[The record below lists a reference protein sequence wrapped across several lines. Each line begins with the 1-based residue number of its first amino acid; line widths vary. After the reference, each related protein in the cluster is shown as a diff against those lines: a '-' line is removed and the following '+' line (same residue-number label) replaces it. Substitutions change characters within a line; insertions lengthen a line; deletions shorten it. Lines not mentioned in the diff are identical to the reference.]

1 MPLSSVSCTVLPG
14 TGSRTCSTR
23 AQWVSPVGRSL
34 TLDTDARPSRAL
46 SSSLRVSSTPER
58 PEPSTPTTW
67 AARPPRGYER
77 RGSVC
82 GSIARASTSGP
93 STGSFVILVHI
104 EGSRRRAANTNC
116 ALPPMRCSIV
126 AGRHVRVLR
135 ERLRERPAIGYTR
148 RPHAH
153 GDRAVGDRENLAG
166 AVDDRPARR
175 PQRHGHALLGLGG
188 LRERSAVEQLH
199 LHRPGTEHADG
210 DADAR
215 QHQADAAIRAPRPR
229 RGGRAAALSGQ
240 ASPSAASRPAAARGR
255 P

>member
-1 MPLSSVSCTVLPG
+1 MPPVRVSRTTAVTAFACQSLSVFAISFCTSDWMPLSSVSCTVLPG

-23 AQWVSPVGRSL
+23 AQCVSPVGRSL

-46 SSSLRVSSTPER
+46 SSLLRVSSTPEI

-77 RGSVC
+77 RGSLC

-126 AGRHVRVLR
+126 AGVTSAYC
-135 ERLRERPAIGYTR
+135 ESAC
-148 RPHAH
+148 A
-153 GDRAVGDRENLAG
+153 N
-166 AVDDRPARR
+166 ARR
-175 PQRHGHALLGLGG
+175 SGTRAGHTPT
-188 LRERSAVEQLH
+188 V
-199 LHRPGTEHADG
+199 T
-210 DADAR
+210 AR
-215 QHQADAAIRAPRPR
+215 
-229 RGGRAAALSGQ
+229 
-240 ASPSAASRPAAARGR
+240 
-255 P
+255 